1 MCLLLFGILMSQV
14 YAGVGPPPVINVQP
28 LDRTVQEGDT
38 VSFTVAVTS
47 GTALTYKWYFNGN
60 LFNGGYGQGTQT
72 ITITN
77 VHSADAGIYSV
88 QVKNAGG
95 SATSSNAVLTVLRTP
110 LRCNSAGM
118 TTNGFNIL
126 FSGPAGS
133 NYVILASTN
142 LKSWTPISTNAAP
155 TGSVTFTDKAATNH
169 SARYYRAMLR

>member
-1 MCLLLFGILMSQV
+1 MSQV
-14 YAGVGPPPVINVQP
+14 HAGVGPPPVINVQP

-38 VSFTVAVTS
+38 VSLTVVVTS

-77 VHSADAGIYSV
+77 IHAASAGLYSV
-88 QVKNAGG
+88 QAKNAGG
-95 SATSSNAVLTVLRTP
+95 SVTSSNAVLTVLSAP
-110 LRCNSAGM
+110 FRCNSAGM
-118 TTNGFNIL
+118 ATNGFTL
-126 FSGPAGS
+126 SFSGPAGS

-142 LKSWTPISTNAAP
+142 LKNWTPISTNAAP
-155 TGSVTFTDKAATNH
+155 TGSVTFTDKTATNH